1 MWLPLFA
8 PPLALQ
14 HRGERVKFFEPEPLN
29 ARKHGGWFAT
39 MYVMPRAGGQE
50 NDQSGLRMVTCN
62 PPLELGEI
70 PRDRDDVEASEKRLW
85 LLRPRR
91 ERPRGNRAA
100 EQRDEFAA
108 LHSITSSA
116 RSRNDWGI
124 VSASAFAVLR
134 LITNS
139 NLVGSCTGRSAGFA
153 PLRIRST

>member
-1 MWLPLFA
+1 MAFGVVATPSIVDPHVVADSPARLLQPLMESCEARLSFSIVGDGIHEHA
-8 PPLALQ
+8 DPSHPL
-14 HRGERVKFFEPEPLN
+14 R
-29 ARKHGGWFAT
+29 
-39 MYVMPRAGGQE
+39 
-50 NDQSGLRMVTCN
+50 
-62 PPLELGEI
+62 
-70 PRDRDDVEASEKRLW
+70 
-85 LLRPRR
+85 LLRPCR
-91 ERPRGNRAA
+91 ERPCRRRADK
-100 EQRDEFAA
+100 QRDKVAA

>member
-29 ARKHGGWFAT
+29 ARKNGGWFAT

-50 NDQSGLRMVTCN
+50 NDQSVRKVT

-85 LLRPRR
+85 LLRAHR
-91 ERPRGNRAA
+91 ERPRGRCSA
-100 EQRDEFAA
+100 EERDECAPP
-108 LHSITSSA
+108 HS
-116 RSRNDWGI
+116 
-124 VSASAFAVLR
+124 
-134 LITNS
+134 
-139 NLVGSCTGRSAGFA
+139 LVGIECKRVNA
-153 PLRIRST
+153 RR